1 METTNS
7 KLIALLG
14 NRMVKK
20 VMSRSLR
27 PGEAEEADTM
37 YGVRTFSEFSFR
49 VQKAHVSRDRSRNR
63 RK

>member
-7 KLIALLG
+7 KLTALLG
-14 NRMVKK
+14 NRTVKK

-27 PGEAEEADTM
+27 PGEVEEADTM

-49 VQKAHVSRDRSRNR
+49 VQEANVSQNWRGKAGG
-63 RK
+63 